1 MNYDGAARVCEK
13 SKGLAS
19 NAEFKAMA
27 VKLDVADSQS
37 VQSMVDLAVSEF
49 GRIDY
54 LVNATGVCA
63 AEPYININI
72 LLS

>member
-1 MNYDGAARVCEK
+1 MNYDGAARACEK
-13 SKGLAS
+13 AKGLAS

-37 VQSMVDLAVSEF
+37 VQSLVDLAVSEF

-63 AEPYININI
+63 TQPYPNINI